1 MPTSTSP
8 RGCSRSTP
16 SCGSPAAGSTA
27 TSLFHEVEVYD
38 AEQDREKGFFRQLWE
53 RIAEGLAEILENPP
67 REDVATVADISGPVS
82 SPDASNLQVVLNLI
96 ENAFFD
102 SILPGFREQAKGGD

>member
-1 MPTSTSP
+1 VVDGYVKP
-8 RGCSRSTP
+8 
-16 SCGSPAAGSTA
+16 
-27 TSLFHEVEVYD
+27 LFHEVEVYD
-38 AEQDREKGFFRQLWE
+38 AEQDREKGFFHKLWE

-82 SPDASNLQVVLNLI
+82 NPGASNLQVVLNLI

-102 SILPGFREQAKGGD
+102 AILPGFREQAEGRD